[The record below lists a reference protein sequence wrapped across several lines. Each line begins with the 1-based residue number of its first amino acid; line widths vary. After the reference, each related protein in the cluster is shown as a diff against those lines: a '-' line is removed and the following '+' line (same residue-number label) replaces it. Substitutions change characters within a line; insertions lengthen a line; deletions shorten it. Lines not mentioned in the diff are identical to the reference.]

1 MAFDPQFEAM
11 VKHTHTETLSDIPT
25 SIPSATV
32 SMNPQSAQ
40 AYQRD
45 AAGQAYPARSLKE
58 RRARKI
64 RRILIPILSVILV
77 LVFAGVG
84 FGWWYTAQLDREL
97 GYDNAEEAAALK
109 EILVTKDINQPFY
122 TLLLGSDSREG
133 NATTGNATEQGDNQ
147 RSDVM
152 MLIRVDPI
160 AKQLTMVSIPRDTPI
175 YDEEG
180 NHMRIN
186 EAYNQGG
193 ARASVEA
200 VSALTGVNIA
210 HVVEVRFS
218 DLQKIVDDLGGVT
231 VYVDMELSGKDAL
244 TGEWITLEPGEQ
256 EIDGQQ
262 AQIFARSRKAYE
274 ENQDVHR
281 QNNVRELGMAIL
293 KKALDRPVAD
303 LPSTIM
309 TLASCV
315 DTDMTT
321 MDVLTLAMGFASDI
335 NSLTMYSATGPSDGD
350 YMEEYDG
357 AWFCYENPEAWK
369 RLMAVVDSGQDPNS
383 VDWLSDPAEVNA
395 VGTEEEVGISQY
407 SDEMT
412 VDDAWSSPADT
423 GEWTDP
429 YYDESVNG
437 SYDPSTGEPVAP
449 PSAGPITDP
458 STEPSD
464 VPSSDIPPSDVP
476 SDPNGSVT
484 TPSEPEPGPEPTP
497 EPEPQPEPTPDSEP
511 IIPDAPTDTP
521 TGDEGSTSGGE
532 TLEG

>member
-1 MAFDPQFEAM
+1 M

-25 SIPSATV
+25 SIPSSTMP
-32 SMNPQSAQ
+32 MNAQSAQ
-40 AYQRD
+40 AYNRN

-58 RRARKI
+58 RRARRI
-64 RRILIPILSVILV
+64 RRILIPILSVLLV
-77 LVFAGVG
+77 LIFAGAG
-84 FGWWYTAQLDREL
+84 FGWWYTSQLDREL
-97 GYDNAEEAAALK
+97 GYENAEEAAALK
-109 EILVTKDINQPFY
+109 EILVSKDINQPFY

-133 NATTGNATEQGDNQ
+133 SGTSGNATEQGDNQ

-160 AKQLTMVSIPRDTPI
+160 EKQLTMVSIPRDTPI

-231 VYVDMELSGKDAL
+231 VYVDTELSGKDAL

-274 ENQDVHR
+274 EDQDVHR

-321 MDVLTLAMGFASDI
+321 MDVLTLAMNFAGDI
-335 NSLTMYSATGPSDGD
+335 GSMTMYSATGPSDGD
-350 YMEEYDG
+350 FMEEYDG

-383 VDWLSDPAEVNA
+383 VDWLSDPAEVSA
-395 VGTEEEVGISQY
+395 EGSEEEVGVSQY
-407 SDEMT
+407 ADDVV
-412 VDDAWSSPADT
+412 VDDVWLSSGSN
-423 GEWTDP
+423 GEWQDP
-429 YYDESVNG
+429 YYDTSTG
-437 SYDPSTGEPVAP
+437 GGIDSSTSSSTQPSTSEPP
-449 PSAGPITDP
+449 TDP
-458 STEPSD
+458 GTEPSD
-464 VPSSDIPPSDVP
+464 VPGSDIPPTDIPSDAP
-476 SDPNGSVT
+476 TDPNGGTT
-484 TPSEPEPGPEPTP
+484 TPTDPEPGPEPTP
-497 EPEPQPEPTPDSEP
+497 EPEPDPEPVV
-511 IIPDAPTDTP
+511 PDAPIDTP
-521 TGDEGSTSGGE
+521 SGDGNTPSGDE
-532 TLEG
+532 TLVG